1 MRAEPWLTA
10 VVVLL
15 AGCVGGSDPDAIG
28 PEGLGEEP
36 TDEDVAAD
44 QRENDTL
51 PPEAR
56 ETGPSV
62 LHYTGEFQLTLTQAF
77 AGSQRTNLDNNCV
90 NFEKGSVWLIFNG
103 TATATW
109 NAQSPFAQR
118 VGVELWDGG
127 GQGLLAGNT
136 GSASPSVVE
145 FGQFRITQASTL
157 GLSFVIQTVDPG
169 VVAEQAVTL
178 AMDFN
183 YVGQPELPAKAIPCI
198 RLDQLSEQ
206 GAGV

>member
-1 MRAEPWLTA
+1 MRAEPWLVA

-15 AGCVGGSDPDAIG
+15 AGCVGGSEPDAIV
-28 PEGLGEEP
+28 PEGFDQET
-36 TDEDVAAD
+36 TDEDAAAD
-44 QRENDTL
+44 QGENDTL

-56 ETGPSV
+56 DTGPSV

-90 NFEKGSVWLIFNG
+90 NFQKGSVWLIFNG

-109 NAQSPFAQR
+109 NAQSPFAER

-136 GSASPSVVE
+136 GSSSPSVVE

-178 AMDFN
+178 AIDFN
-183 YVGQPELPAKAIPCI
+183 YVGRSELPAKAIPCI
-198 RLDQLSEQ
+198 RLDSISEEAQ
-206 GAGV
+206 E